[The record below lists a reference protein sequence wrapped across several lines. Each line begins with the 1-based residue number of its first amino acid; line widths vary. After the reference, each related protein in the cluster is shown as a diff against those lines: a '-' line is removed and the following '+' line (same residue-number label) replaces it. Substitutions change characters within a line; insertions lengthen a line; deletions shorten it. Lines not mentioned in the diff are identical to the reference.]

1 MKLDVKREACCSQDD
16 QMGPLEKSFEM
27 PDESSLGDLLAAVM
41 GSRFLQFSST
51 HTEMSCRIAGQE
63 VATVF
68 SPYAVPP
75 RAPAFRLPADTSVR
89 SLASNNE
96 VEFVFLKPSTGAAAP

>member
-16 QMGPLEKSFEM
+16 QMGPLDKSFEV
-27 PDESSLGDLLAAVM
+27 PDACSLGDLVAAVL

-51 HTEMSCRIAGQE
+51 HTEMRCRIAGKE

-68 SPYAVPP
+68 SPYAVP
-75 RAPAFRLPADTSVR
+75 AQEPAFHLPPATTVQ
-89 SLASNNE
+89 SLASNNA
-96 VEFVFLKPSTGAAAP
+96 VEFVFRLG